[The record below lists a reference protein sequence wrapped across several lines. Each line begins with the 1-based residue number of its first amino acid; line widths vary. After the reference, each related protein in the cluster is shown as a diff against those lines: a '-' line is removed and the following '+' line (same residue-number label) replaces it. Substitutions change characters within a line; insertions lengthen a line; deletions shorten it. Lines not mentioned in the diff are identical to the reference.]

1 VLRNLASP
9 QTNLREF
16 FPALD
21 RVASQSAPVADA
33 QARFW
38 SDQDT
43 FFTAFASAARSL
55 EAAIVGGP
63 PSLRQAIH
71 SLPFQ
76 APLLENATEF
86 MRLLRPSA
94 RLLISVSPELAR
106 AFEVGAVNLRE
117 ATALNSELASASEA
131 FAAFAQNPV
140 VSLGLEEFTHTLEV
154 ANPLLAGITPAQAYC
169 NYITLALRN
178 VSSLGAENVGIGT
191 LDRAAIVLSPNGPN
205 NEGYPS
211 ATYAHGPSVEKE
223 FFGNPVNNNF
233 LHVNPYPN
241 VAGPGQRKVCEAGNE
256 VFIPGQAVL
265 ANLPAANVTN
275 NREITTREQ
284 NLFGERY
291 PSATLKNL
299 GLKGKG
305 S

>member
-1 VLRNLASP
+1 L
-9 QTNLREF
+9 
-16 FPALD
+16 
-21 RVASQSAPVADA
+21 
-33 QARFW
+33 
-38 SDQDT
+38 
-43 FFTAFASAARSL
+43 
-55 EAAIVGGP
+55 I
-63 PSLRQAIH
+63 
-71 SLPFQ
+71 
-76 APLLENATEF
+76 ENATEF

-94 RLLISVSPELAR
+94 RLLISVAPELSR
-106 AFEVGAVNLRE
+106 AFEAGAVNLRE
-117 ATALNSELASASEA
+117 ATALNSELASSAEA
-131 FAAFAQNPV
+131 FAEFARNPV

-178 VSSLGAENVGIGT
+178 VASLGAENVGIGT
-191 LDRAAIVLSPNGPN
+191 LDRAAIVLAPNGPN

-211 ATYAHGPSVEKE
+211 ATYAHGPSVEKD
-223 FFGNPVNNNF
+223 FFGHLVNNNF

-241 VAGPGQRKVCEAGNE
+241 VAGPGQPKVCEAGNE

-265 ANLPAANVTN
+265 GNLPAANVTN

-291 PSATLKNL
+291 PTTTLRNL